1 MVANPN
7 RKTGQDNPIQSHVDT
22 FRLVAE
28 TRRQVNEVAES
39 AREAI
44 QASYT
49 DPELLAGFIERHGTP
64 VYVLPVGFLATFML
78 RALGFEPGFIPPGR
92 DIRFNRLK
100 RLLAFYDRLCSGM
113 NRPDRNQTDG
123 KLMDNSSR
131 IDRHGVFVLTRP
143 LFTVGFLTHQL
154 HHWLAFRSGMA
165 GYCERAQ
172 RLYKK
177 FWVENQGQIGREVYK
192 MSAEDILALKAAI
205 NRDMEALRFLKAM
218 ADEVLIPAKQARR
231 ISGGNASA

>member
-7 RKTGQDNPIQSHVDT
+7 RKAGQDNPIQSHVDT

-44 QASYT
+44 QAFYT
-49 DPELLAGFIERHGTP
+49 DPELLAEFIERHGTP
-64 VYVLPVGFLATFML
+64 VYVLRVGFLATFIL
-78 RALGFEPGFIPPGR
+78 RALGFEPGFIPPGQEL
-92 DIRFNRLK
+92 RFNRLK
-100 RLLAFYDRLCSGM
+100 RLLAFYDRFCPGR
-113 NRPDRNQTDG
+113 NRSDVNRV
-123 KLMDNSSR
+123 
-131 IDRHGVFVLTRP
+131 DRHGVFVLTRP

-231 ISGGNASA
+231 IPGGNASA